1 MRIPLYQVDAFAEG
15 PFTGNPAA
23 VCPLDGWLS
32 AETMQA
38 IAAENNLSETAFLV
52 AEGEAW
58 RLRWFTP
65 TVEVDLCG
73 HATLAAAHVI
83 FTVLAPERQRV
94 LFRTDKAGDL
104 AVTRERRSAGARF
117 PVLAAPALRCTGG
130 LRPGARARTLR
141 DARRPRLS
149 GGLRRLLVTW
159 PRSTPDFPALARLD
173 RAVIATA
180 PGPAGID
187 FVSRFFAPAIG
198 VDEDPVTG
206 SAHCMLIPYWA
217 GRLGR
222 TRLRA
227 RQLSRRGGSLVCE
240 LRGERV
246 AIAGRVI
253 PYLTG
258 AIEI

>member
-1 MRIPLYQVDAFAEG
+1 MRIPLYQVDAFADG

-23 VCPLDGWLS
+23 VCPLDGWLP

-38 IAAENNLSETAFLV
+38 IAAQNNLAETAFFV
-52 AEGEAW
+52 AEGEGW

-83 FTVLAPERQRV
+83 FTALTSEQQRV
-94 LFRTDKAGDL
+94 LFHTEKAGDL
-104 AVTRERRSAGARF
+104 AVTRDGELLALDF
-117 PVLAAPALRCTGG
+117 PAWPPEPCAAPPGLGVALGRQPVMVLAA
-130 LRPGARARTLR
+130 R
-141 DARRPRLS
+141 DYLAVYDAEGDVASLA
-149 GGLRRLLVTW
+149 
-159 PRSTPDFPALARLD
+159 PDFVALARLG
-173 RAVIATA
+173 RSVIATA
-180 PGPAGID
+180 PGSTEID
-187 FVSRFFAPAIG
+187 FVSRFFAPAMG

-227 RQLSRRGGSLVCE
+227 RQLSRRGGSLACE
-240 LRGERV
+240 LRGDRV